1 MAGDNRI
8 GGRTNFKRLKG
19 VTMKNITWKDKIET
33 FEVMDVRGRALN
45 FFSELRQKAAAKK
58 NGEGLHVVQTFDPVP
73 LYPIMSA
80 MGFEHYTEKASKN
93 EYHAYFYRVKK
104 GENNV

>member
-1 MAGDNRI
+1 MAGGNRI
-8 GGRTNFKRLKG
+8 GGRTSFKRLKG

-58 NGEGLHVVQTFDPVP
+58 NGDGLHVVQTFDPVP
-73 LYPIMSA
+73 RNLSC
-80 MGFEHYTEKASKN
+80 HWV
-93 EYHAYFYRVKK
+93 YR
-104 GENNV
+104 